1 MLFKK
6 TGNTPYY
13 IVTLA
18 GILAIILW
26 ASNIAFSKSTMEMEG
41 NYNAAFYIYFYSAFV
56 LFIIMIAFQKRLSF
70 FKKLKNLSLAY
81 YMKTGIFFILNN
93 VLLFIAI
100 GMARKNEELI
110 IVTLLNYTWPIM
122 IYVIGIPLFKLRIS
136 AKTILPGVLLSFSG
150 IMLAL
155 LQGYNTDDI
164 EQIIKAGDDNIL
176 AYVLAFLTATSWA
189 IYSNLTV
196 KYSTNNDMA
205 GIPVIFL
212 ISSLFFLLIQ
222 GLNGQI
228 TTIHLNAIVSNTDLL
243 YIVLGPTS
251 LGYLFWYIVIKKGN
265 KNLATSLSFFI
276 PLLSLLFIRAK
287 FHIQIGISF
296 WLAVILLI
304 SGSYLCYQSFR
315 QAFTT
320 KKT

>member
-6 TGNTPYY
+6 TGNTSYY
-13 IVTLA
+13 IATLA
-18 GILAIILW
+18 GIIAIILW
-26 ASNIAFSKSTMEMEG
+26 ASNIAFSKSSMEKEG
-41 NYNAAFYIYFYSAFV
+41 NYNAAFYIYFYSAVV
-56 LFIIMIAFQKRLSF
+56 LFIIMTVFHKKLSF
-70 FKKLKNLSLAY
+70 FEKLKSLSLTY
-81 YMKTGIFFILNN
+81 YLKTGVFFILNN

-100 GMARKNEELI
+100 GMAKKNEELI

-122 IYVIGIPLFKLRIS
+122 IYVIGIPLFSLRMPVKI
-136 AKTILPGVLLSFSG
+136 ILPGLILSFSG
-150 IMLAL
+150 IIIAL
-155 LQGYNTDDI
+155 LQGYSTKDI

-176 AYVLAFLTATSWA
+176 AYVLAFLTSTSWA
-189 IYSNLTV
+189 IYSNLTI
-196 KYSTNNDMA
+196 KYSTNKDMA

-212 ISSLFFLLIQ
+212 ISGLCFLVIQ
-222 GLNGQI
+222 GFSGQI
-228 TTIHLNAIVSNTDLL
+228 TTIHLNAIILNTDLL

-251 LGYLFWYIVIKKGN
+251 LGYLFWYIVIKQGN

-287 FHIQIGISF
+287 FHIPIGISF

-315 QAFTT
+315 NAFNS